1 MKKRFSV
8 LLLCG
13 ILTLAF
19 AGVSYSENT
28 ISGKVLETMNAG
40 GYTYVLLDQ
49 KKGKIWVA
57 GPEMKVKVGDTVHL
71 KDGTT
76 MTDFKSTA
84 LKREFKTIIF
94 SAGPADAP
102 GTVTKPEKKAK
113 ESKLNP
119 KTKVKK
125 ATGAGSYTIAEIY
138 QKKKQLN
145 GQNVTVSGKVVKVSS
160 GIMKRNWI
168 HLQDGTGDHI
178 KATHNLV
185 TTSNEEPKVGDTVV
199 ATGTVATDQDFGA
212 GYHYEVIIENAKY
225 KKQ

>member
-13 ILTLAF
+13 ILVLAL
-19 AGVSYSENT
+19 AGISYSDNT
-28 ISGKVLETMNAG
+28 ISGKVVETMNAG

-49 KKGKIWVA
+49 NKVKLWVA
-57 GPEMKVKVGDTVHL
+57 VPEMKVKVGDIVHL
-71 KDGTT
+71 KDGAQ

-84 LKREFKTIIF
+84 LKREFKTIVF
-94 SAGPADAP
+94 SAGPVDAL
-102 GTVTKPEKKAK
+102 GSEAKPEKKAK

-125 ATGAGSYTIAEIY
+125 AKGAGSYTVAEIY

-145 GQNVTVSGKVVKVSS
+145 GQNVNVSGKVVKVSA

-178 KATHNLV
+178 KGTHNLV
-185 TTSNEEPKVGDTVV
+185 TTSNEEPSVGDTVV
-199 ATGTVATDQDFGA
+199 ATGTVAIDQDFGA
-212 GYHYEVIIENAKY
+212 GYHYDVIIENSKY